1 MTNATAAQIIVNSAL
16 SEMART
22 SGAEI
27 GEILTAMLATPD
39 GAAAVRFRKLVAL
52 GTKAIAL

>member
-1 MTNATAAQIIVNSAL
+1 MTNAIAAKIIVNSAL
-16 SEMART
+16 EEMART

-27 GEILTAMLATPD
+27 GEILTVMLASPD

-52 GTKAIAL
+52 GTKTLAP